1 MFMSNVSS
9 ADSASES
16 SLAAILVPVAIVA
29 VVAGLCAAFTHLG
42 CFHPP
47 PPVTRPDPST
57 PRGEYCSAINAARP
71 WISLTAVPVLV
82 TAALAF
88 SAHRHPRLVAL
99 GTLLICL
106 VLIAN
111 AGVANSLTSSL
122 TI

>member
-1 MFMSNVSS
+1 MFMSNVSG
-9 ADSASES
+9 ADSARES
-16 SLAAILVPVAIVA
+16 SLAAILVPVIAVAI
-29 VVAGLCAAFTHLG
+29 VAGLCAAFTHLG

-57 PRGEYCSAINAARP
+57 PRGEYCSVLNATRP

-82 TAALAF
+82 MAALAF
-88 SAHRHPRLVAL
+88 GARRHPRFVAL
-99 GTLLICL
+99 GALLICL
-106 VLIAN
+106 LLIAN

>member
-1 MFMSNVSS
+1 MFMSSVSS
-9 ADSASES
+9 ANSASES
-16 SLAAILVPVAIVA
+16 SLATILVPVIAVA
-29 VVAGLCAAFTHLG
+29 FVAGLCAAFTHIG

-47 PPVTRPDPST
+47 PPVTRPNPST
-57 PRGEYCSAINAARP
+57 PRGEYCSAINATRP

-88 SAHRHPRLVAL
+88 SARHHPRLVAL
-99 GTLLICL
+99 GTLLVCL
-106 VLIAN
+106 LLIAN